1 VIQIRVRGNDDDWQ
15 IGTAAAD
22 SVEQRNTIHTGHAHI
37 RYKNVGTVMPDCF
50 EQVFGALKAP
60 GFHARL
66 VQRFLENPAQRLII
80 VDNPDS

>member
-1 VIQIRVRGNDDDWQ
+1 V
-15 IGTAAAD
+15 
-22 SVEQRNTIHTGHAHI
+22 
-37 RYKNVGTVMPDCF
+37 PDCF

-66 VQRFLENPAQRLII
+66 AQRFLENPAQRLII